1 MVFLA
6 QAEQVFIFLKESAMD
21 RVLDGFR
28 DFFGAIREINEKYK
42 TPRIK
47 MTRMVSI
54 SLLMLRIYLL
64 GMIVLLL
71 YKFIT
76 LIAH

>member
-1 MVFLA
+1 MEKV
-6 QAEQVFIFLKESAMD
+6 I
-21 RVLDGFR
+21 DGFR
-28 DFFGAIREINEKYK
+28 EFFEAIREINQKYR

-64 GMIVLLL
+64 GMIVLLI
-71 YKFIT
+71 YKFIS

>member
-1 MVFLA
+1 MEKV
-6 QAEQVFIFLKESAMD
+6 I
-21 RVLDGFR
+21 DGFR
-28 DFFGAIREINEKYK
+28 EFFEAIQDINNRYR
-42 TPRIK
+42 TPRLK

-64 GMIVLLL
+64 GMIVLLI
-71 YKFIT
+71 YKFIS